1 MAHNIYRL
9 ASTIL
14 NNPQLIQQEAFEPI
28 AEYLRYRSSKAFLM
42 EDQED
47 YPEKEKDDEEEEDF
61 EIVGGIAIIK
71 VEGPLTYKTQR
82 MMCQPD
88 TISYEALIE
97 QTEEAIEQGCKA
109 IVYEHSS
116 PGGQAF
122 FCFQAADEISR
133 LLTENNI
140 KSYAYILEGSYS
152 ASYALACICDEVII
166 NPDASCGNIG
176 CCVSVKDVSKSNEMN
191 GIKPIYKSFPE
202 GKVPFEDD
210 GSFKKSFLDKLE
222 EDAVRLGTQFAE
234 HVSKYTGLSVET
246 ILGLDAQTFYAE
258 KALEIG
264 LVNKIM
270 TQGDFINY
278 ITNNR
283 SI

>member
-14 NNPQLIQQEAFEPI
+14 NTPQLITAEAFAPI
-28 AEYLRYRSSKAFLM
+28 AEYLRHRSSKAYLM
-42 EDQED
+42 
-47 YPEKEKDDEEEEDF
+47 DDEEDMPSKKEDKEEEL
-61 EIVGGIAIIK
+61 EIVGGIAIIE

-82 MMCQPD
+82 MLCAPD
-88 TISYEALIE
+88 TTSYESLIE
-97 QTEEAIEQGCKA
+97 QTQEAVEMGCTA
-109 IVYEHSS
+109 IVYQHSS
-116 PGGQAF
+116 AGGQAF
-122 FCFQAADEISR
+122 FCFQAAEEINRILKES
-133 LLTENNI
+133 NV
-140 KSYAYILEGSYS
+140 KSYAYILEGSMS

-166 NPDASCGNIG
+166 NPDASCGSIG
-176 CCVSVKDVSKSNEMN
+176 CCISIVDTSKANEMN
-191 GIKPIYKSFPE
+191 GIKPIYKSFPV

-210 GSFKKSFLDKLE
+210 GSFKQSFLDRLE
-222 EDAVRLGTQFAE
+222 EDATRLGTQFAE
-234 HVSKYTGLSVET
+234 HVSKYVGLSVET
-246 ILGLDAQTFYAE
+246 ILGLDAQVFHAE

-270 TQGDFINY
+270 TQGEFINY